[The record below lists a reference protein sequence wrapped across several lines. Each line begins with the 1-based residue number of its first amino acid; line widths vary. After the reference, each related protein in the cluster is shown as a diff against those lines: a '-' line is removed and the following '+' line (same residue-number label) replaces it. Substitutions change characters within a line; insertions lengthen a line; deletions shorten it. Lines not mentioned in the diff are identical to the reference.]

1 MKSRRTSART
11 FSLSRT
17 LGLAILLVTG
27 GAALAQV
34 PIQGNDLEGQRSA
47 ARRAAVASARG
58 NLEAA
63 QARLKAAEQRVRA
76 EARANPDSVAT
87 QKELDDAQAA
97 LDKLSEPVLAK
108 LKNDPDYQT
117 ALNEESDAARK
128 LSREQAKAVAEQPA
142 STQPTSAPAATAGPD
157 VNPAFPKEESLN
169 VPVPTDGQMVAAVD
183 KLQVKSHR
191 REMEERALAAD
202 PSTAQ
207 AVARV
212 DAATAKLKQQRAE
225 LEAKLLNDPEY
236 RSAREALAQSRAELT
251 RAAGAN
257 Y

>member
-1 MKSRRTSART
+1 MKTLRSPSIVGV
-11 FSLSRT
+11 LS
-17 LGLAILLVTG
+17 V
-27 GAALAQV
+27 ALASLLAASAVAQI
-34 PIQGNDLEGQRSA
+34 PIQGNGAENDRAA

-63 QARLKAAEQRVRA
+63 QSRLKAAEQRVRA
-76 EARANPDSVAT
+76 EAKANPDSLAT

-97 LDKLSEPVLAK
+97 LDKLSEPVIAK
-108 LKNDPDYQT
+108 LKNDADYQA
-117 ALNEESDAARK
+117 ALKEEGEAAAK
-128 LSREQAKAVAEQPA
+128 LHREQAKAVAEQPET
-142 STQPTSAPAATAGPD
+142 TQPTTVPAHAAAPDDHPGFAKD
-157 VNPAFPKEESLN
+157 DSLN

-183 KLQVKSHR
+183 KLQVKSRR
-191 REMEERALAAD
+191 REIEERALAAD

-236 RSAREALAQSRAELT
+236 RSAREALAQARAELT
-251 RAAGAN
+251 RAAQAN